1 MGCWLIS
8 KKSDKSITFT
18 GHPIPGIE
26 GLSEN
31 SQLNNSS
38 VSDAKLYPKSQ
49 LTCLLSGLVFK
60 PENYFDVTCYHQSSL
75 NIT

>member
-38 VSDAKLYPKSQ
+38 VSDAKLYPISQ
-49 LTCLLSGLVFK
+49 YFLSGLVFK